1 MADEDAD
8 EGLDNQGGGDDG
20 KPGEVSQPGQPSEG
34 TPDWKSLV
42 PEYGREYAEVANA
55 ADFETFF
62 KDYDNLRSFRGQAIR
77 IPGEDASAE
86 ERKEVYDKIRE
97 RMPELLA
104 QQAPGEAAAYDVN
117 VEGFTPDEE
126 RLTSIKAHAL
136 AAGLSVGQYEK
147 FIGAMA
153 GDEVAAATAAIEARV
168 ASDADLRAEWGGAYD
183 QKIAGVHNFLERMG
197 APQSFM
203 EAESQGLMD
212 ANDYKWLDDLNQRI
226 GGEGSPGAG
235 LGGDPRKLTPSE
247 AATKIAE
254 IRNNPEHPFNQG
266 VSHPGNQKAIQDV
279 LELQRMLPDGKKQV
293 GQGFSSGAEIVQ

>member
-1 MADEDAD
+1 MADGD
-8 EGLDNQGGGDDG
+8 EGNDLDTGDQTTG
-20 KPGEVSQPGQPSEG
+20 SE
-34 TPDWKSLV
+34 TVADWKTLV
-42 PEYGREYAEVANA
+42 PEYGREYEEVVNA
-55 ADFETFF
+55 ADFESFF
-62 KDYDNLRSFRGQAIR
+62 KDYDTLRSFRGQAIR
-77 IPGEDASAE
+77 IPGEDASDE
-86 ERKEVYDKIRE
+86 ERKEVYDKIQE

-104 QQAPGEAAAYDVN
+104 QQAPGEAAAYNVDVD
-117 VEGFTPDEE
+117 GFTPDEE
-126 RLTSIKAHAL
+126 RLASINAHAL

-197 APQSFM
+197 APKSFM

-254 IRNNPEHPFNQG
+254 IRNNKEHPFNLG

-293 GQGFSSGAEIVQ
+293 GQAFSSGTEIVQ